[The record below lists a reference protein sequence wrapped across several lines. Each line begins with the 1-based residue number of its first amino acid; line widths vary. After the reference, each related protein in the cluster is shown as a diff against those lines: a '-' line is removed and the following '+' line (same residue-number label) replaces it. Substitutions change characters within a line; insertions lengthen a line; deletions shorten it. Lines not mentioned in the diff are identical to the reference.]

1 MLRRD
6 AVLANGRELRS
17 PFTSGCSA
25 GPCAD
30 PHASPC
36 REAWTVAR
44 CRRRLHARSAR
55 CLRRACFDQKS
66 NAFRLQGILAM
77 NQTTDVERVAAA
89 VSAAIH
95 EHWALFLVEGILL
108 TVLGMLAILLPAFA
122 SLASALVGLVAGG
135 LLLAQPVQGTLSLTA
150 VLIAFLIAEGVVS
163 IFYATEHRKGFSAG
177 WGWMLVSG
185 LLDLVLAV
193 ILLAGLP
200 GTAVW
205 ALGVLLGVNM
215 IVGGAALLSM
225 SLQARSPAQ

>member
-1 MLRRD
+1 M
-6 AVLANGRELRS
+6 
-17 PFTSGCSA
+17 
-25 GPCAD
+25 
-30 PHASPC
+30 
-36 REAWTVAR
+36 
-44 CRRRLHARSAR
+44 
-55 CLRRACFDQKS
+55 
-66 NAFRLQGILAM
+66 AM
-77 NQTTDVERVAAA
+77 NQTSDVERVAAA
-89 VSAAIH
+89 VSATIH
-95 EHWALFLVEGILL
+95 EHWVLFLVEGILL
-108 TVLGMLAILLPAFA
+108 TVLGMLAILLPAVASLAATLIFGWLLLLSGA
-122 SLASALVGLVAGG
+122 MGLVTTIRARHAPGFGWSLASALVALVAGG

-225 SLQARSPAQ
+225 SLQARSPAK

>member
-1 MLRRD
+1 M
-6 AVLANGRELRS
+6 
-17 PFTSGCSA
+17 
-25 GPCAD
+25 
-30 PHASPC
+30 
-36 REAWTVAR
+36 
-44 CRRRLHARSAR
+44 
-55 CLRRACFDQKS
+55 
-66 NAFRLQGILAM
+66 AM

-89 VSAAIH
+89 VSATIH
-95 EHWALFLVEGILL
+95 EHWVLFLIEGILL
-108 TVLGMLAILLPAFA
+108 TVLGMLAILLPAVASLAATLIFGWLLLLSGA
-122 SLASALVGLVAGG
+122 MGLVTTIRARRAPGFGWSLASALVGLVAGG
-135 LLLAQPVQGTLSLTA
+135 LLLAQPVQGTVSLTA

>member
-1 MLRRD
+1 M
-6 AVLANGRELRS
+6 
-17 PFTSGCSA
+17 
-25 GPCAD
+25 
-30 PHASPC
+30 
-36 REAWTVAR
+36 
-44 CRRRLHARSAR
+44 
-55 CLRRACFDQKS
+55 
-66 NAFRLQGILAM
+66 AM

-89 VSAAIH
+89 VSATIH
-95 EHWALFLVEGILL
+95 KHWVLFLVEGILL
-108 TVLGMLAILLPAFA
+108 TVLGMLAILLPAVASLAATLLFGWLLLLSGVMGLVTTIRA
-122 SLASALVGLVAGG
+122 RDAPGFGWSLASALVGLVAGG

-200 GTAVW
+200 GTALW

>member
-1 MLRRD
+1 M
-6 AVLANGRELRS
+6 
-17 PFTSGCSA
+17 
-25 GPCAD
+25 
-30 PHASPC
+30 
-36 REAWTVAR
+36 
-44 CRRRLHARSAR
+44 
-55 CLRRACFDQKS
+55 
-66 NAFRLQGILAM
+66 AM

-89 VSAAIH
+89 VSATIH
-95 EHWALFLVEGILL
+95 KHWVLFLVEGILL
-108 TVLGMLAILLPAFA
+108 TVLGMLAILLPAVASLAATLLFGWLLLLSGA
-122 SLASALVGLVAGG
+122 MGLVTTIRARDAPGFGWSLASALVGLVAGG

-200 GTAVW
+200 GTALW

>member
-1 MLRRD
+1 M
-6 AVLANGRELRS
+6 
-17 PFTSGCSA
+17 
-25 GPCAD
+25 
-30 PHASPC
+30 
-36 REAWTVAR
+36 
-44 CRRRLHARSAR
+44 
-55 CLRRACFDQKS
+55 
-66 NAFRLQGILAM
+66 AM

-89 VSAAIH
+89 VSATIH
-95 EHWALFLVEGILL
+95 KHWVLFLVEGILL
-108 TVLGMLAILLPAFA
+108 TVLGMLAILLPAVASLAATLLFGWLLLLSGA
-122 SLASALVGLVAGG
+122 MGLVTTIRARDAPGFGWSLASALVGLVAGG

-200 GTAVW
+200 GTAAW

>member
-1 MLRRD
+1 M
-6 AVLANGRELRS
+6 
-17 PFTSGCSA
+17 
-25 GPCAD
+25 
-30 PHASPC
+30 
-36 REAWTVAR
+36 
-44 CRRRLHARSAR
+44 
-55 CLRRACFDQKS
+55 
-66 NAFRLQGILAM
+66 AM

-89 VSAAIH
+89 VSATIRK
-95 EHWALFLVEGILL
+95 HWVLFLVEGILL
-108 TVLGMLAILLPAFA
+108 TVLGMLAILLPAVASLAATLIFGWLLLLSGA
-122 SLASALVGLVAGG
+122 MGLATTIRARHAPGFGWSLASALVGLVAGG

-200 GTAVW
+200 GTAAW